1 MRPGKMRPGKMRPRV
16 AYQHALPES
25 NLAGMIVMK
34 VTAFCVASVAFL
46 IGLASV
52 CSAQSR
58 GGRYDDDIRKA
69 VAHLLASKSE
79 CKNVKAVVDGSVV
92 TLTGTVELDSER
104 LTVVAR
110 VRRIPHVE
118 DVDNQILLAPPAPLD
133 NVLYG
138 RVSRRLRDAG
148 YDQVSVRVHE
158 GAVILQGSVRTER
171 DRHSV
176 MQLAWS
182 TKGVKEVEAKLS
194 VMQPDAR

>member
-1 MRPGKMRPGKMRPRV
+1 MRPRV

-133 NVLYG
+133 G

-194 VMQPDAR
+194 VMQPGAR